1 MSENAEA
8 AGQRISQGDAQALA
22 GFIAANRAPLMA
34 YVERRLGAALRRKIE
49 PEDVL
54 QEVSAEAVRVL
65 PTIGAAA
72 REPFAWLCQL
82 AERRIIDA
90 HRRYFGAAK
99 RDAGREVSIDKGTPD
114 ESRARV
120 VDMLV
125 ASMTTASQVFSRNV
139 RQERLSEAL
148 ASLPD
153 EQREAL
159 RLRYVE
165 GLPSKQIAEQ
175 LGKSDGAIR
184 VMLTRSLNRLQSILC
199 PEAERPASS

>member
-1 MSENAEA
+1 MSTDADVLAE
-8 AGQRISQGDAQALA
+8 RIRQGDGEALA
-22 GFIAANRAPLMA
+22 AFIAARRAPLMA
-34 YVERRLGAALRRKIE
+34 YVERRLGAGLRRKLE

-54 QEVSAEAVRVL
+54 QDISAEAVRAL
-65 PTIGAAA
+65 PTIGVAA

-90 HRRYFGAAK
+90 HRRFFGAAK
-99 RDAGREVSIDKGTPD
+99 RDAGREVSIDKATPD
-114 ESRARV
+114 ESRAQV

-125 ASMTTASQVFSRNV
+125 ASMTTASQIFSRNV

-165 GLPSKQIAEQ
+165 GLPSKQIADQ

-184 VMLTRSLNRLQSILC
+184 VMLTRSLNRLQTILC
-199 PEAERPASS
+199 PEVDS